1 MQNKRKLALVTGGSQ
16 GIGREICLSLAEAEF
31 NIVLINKTKDEEA
44 LWTCEKIRE
53 KGVEANYFL
62 QDLTQLTKVQELIK
76 TIRDTIGSVD
86 VLVNNAAIFDPKPIE
101 EVTENDWDNQISL
114 NLKVCFERQN
124 VS

>member
-44 LWTCEKIRE
+44 QWTCKKIRE
-53 KGVEANYFL
+53 KGVDANYFL

-76 TIRDTIGSVD
+76 TIRNTIGPVD

-114 NLKVCFERQN
+114 NLKVCFFL
-124 VS
+124 